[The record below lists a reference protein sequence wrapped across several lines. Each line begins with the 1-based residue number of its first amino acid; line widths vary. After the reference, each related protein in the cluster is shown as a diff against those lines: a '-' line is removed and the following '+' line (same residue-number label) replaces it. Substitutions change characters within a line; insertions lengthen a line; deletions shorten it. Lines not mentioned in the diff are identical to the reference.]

1 MTLILKSAE
10 KHFKATMINLFKAI
24 KKNIDITNER
34 EKLTGGGKIVRGEK
48 KQMGLT
54 ERKWQNKFK
63 SSYSNYIKCK

>member
-34 EKLTGGGKIVRGEK
+34 EKK
-48 KQMGLT
+48 
-54 ERKWQNKFK
+54 N
-63 SSYSNYIKCK
+63 

>member
-34 EKLTGGGKIVRGEK
+34 EKTNQRGEK
-48 KQMGLT
+48 L
-54 ERKWQNKFK
+54 
-63 SSYSNYIKCK
+63 